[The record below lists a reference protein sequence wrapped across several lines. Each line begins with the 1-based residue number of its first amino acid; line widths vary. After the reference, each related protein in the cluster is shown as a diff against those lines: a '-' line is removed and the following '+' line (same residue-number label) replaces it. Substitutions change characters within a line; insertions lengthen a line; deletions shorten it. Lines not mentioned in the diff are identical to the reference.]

1 MNLLTD
7 YHIPA
12 LLHQSIEGLKIKPNG
27 VYIDVT
33 FGGGGHSRE
42 ILNKLDKGKLI
53 AFDKDKDAIINDIDD
68 KRFTLVN
75 HDFIYLKNFLQY
87 LNAIPVDGIIAD
99 LGVSSHQFDTA
110 ERGFSYRFD
119 ADLDMRM
126 DSDFS
131 KSAFQLL
138 NESSE
143 TELKNYFFEYGEI
156 HNAGSLAKK
165 VVEERS
171 LHPLKTTTQLL
182 AIIKKQ
188 LNGSEQINKYAGLVF
203 QALRISVNDE
213 INALKQLLIQSK
225 EVLATNGRMVI
236 ISYHSLED
244 RVVKNFF
251 KSGNFEG
258 IITKDLYGNY
268 DEAFNLITK
277 KAIVPKDDE
286 IYKNNRARSARLRIA
301 EKL

>member
-188 LNGSEQINKYAGLVF
+188 LKGIEQINKYAGLVF

-244 RVVKNFF
+244 RVVKNYF

-268 DEAFNLITK
+268 EEAFNLITK